1 MWPYLLVIYC
11 HTIASLRYITA
22 LPHVFVSNVYAMG
35 ILRAQYLVVP
45 AHSALEGAGP
55 LMWWVCWWARW
66 PVYDSPLWGANN
78 EYWHHMWLYLLA
90 MLFTLLDCMRHC
102 MTTLFF
108 CWPVASGSRPSPH
121 GWDRGPDVMGLLA
134 CTFYTVNLVPTMNI
148 GIRFAVVYTPL
159 LLHICIT
166 LCCGI
171 NIHPK
176 IRKKTLMSG
185 WSRPLSKGLGTAEL
199 SILAFLPLHGP
210 FGQ

>member
-1 MWPYLLVIYC
+1 M
-11 HTIASLRYITA
+11 
-22 LPHVFVSNVYAMG
+22 F
-35 ILRAQYLVVP
+35 
-45 AHSALEGAGP
+45 
-55 LMWWVCWWARW
+55 
-66 PVYDSPLWGANN
+66 
-78 EYWHHMWLYLLA
+78 LYLTSMLWAYCGPSTSWFRPTLHWRGPGLWCDGSAGGLA
-90 MLFTLLDCMRHC
+90 GLCMTHRYGVPTMNIDTICGYIYWPCCLHCLIACVC

-108 CWPVASGSRPSPH
+108 CWPVASGSWPSPH

-176 IRKKTLMSG
+176 IRKK
-185 WSRPLSKGLGTAEL
+185 KK
-199 SILAFLPLHGP
+199 H
-210 FGQ
+210 